1 MTKYENLIRTFFQT
15 DNDNNALIKF
25 FDAVSNYITEEGF
38 TEKTV
43 IEILNEMIV
52 ELMDFSGPLILD
64 NDNEYIQDIGID
76 KEYRLDFVAGS
87 NYAEKILNETVQNKA
102 QLQAIINEDVKY
114 AYWEIQDAI
123 AEAIADGM

>member
-25 FDAVSNYITEEGF
+25 FDAVSNYISEEGF

-102 QLQAIINEDVKY
+102 QLQAIINEDVKD

>member
-38 TEKTV
+38 TEKAV

-64 NDNEYIQDIGID
+64 NDNEYIQDTGID

-87 NYAEKILNETVQNKA
+87 NYADKILNETVQNKA
-102 QLQAIINEDVKY
+102 QLQAIINEDVKD

>member
-102 QLQAIINEDVKY
+102 QLQAIINEDVKD